1 CMTSATITSKG
12 QLTLPKAMRE
22 HLKLREG
29 DRVEFVTVGRD
40 VRLVPRNR
48 PVDTLYGRLSAYA
61 KPDTTLQDYDAAIG
75 AGISAHLDSDDL
87 EEEPRGT

>member
-1 CMTSATITSKG
+1 MTSATITSKG

-22 HLKLREG
+22 HLELREG

-48 PVDTLYGRLSAYA
+48 TVATLYGRLSAYA
-61 KPDTTLQDYDAAIG
+61 KPDTTLKDYDAAIG
-75 AGISAHLDSDDL
+75 AGISDHLGSDDP
-87 EEEPRGT
+87 EEESLGI